1 MKLRML
7 QLLKKVLWVGLLAF
21 GWQTAFGF
29 SLLGPVNNGGG
40 ATGYIADTWQ
50 QEIIGFN
57 PISSYLGAPPYLGPD
72 ALASGPK
79 NIGEGYRRNTPVIY
93 YSFDQSFA
101 GFFGV
106 NGEQAV
112 DSAMA
117 ILNNAFTNNPLTG
130 QYLTN
135 GVDSYSPDLS
145 EFPLQS
151 QSQNH
156 QATVLGLLD
165 LKSTTL
171 AVMMEQMGLA
181 DAIRYVWVLH
191 NRQVMAGATCPS
203 GVDYLVTMRNFDIIA
218 SPLNQLQYSAYV
230 NGEIYTYFIPVDNC
244 GAPPGPPDT
253 DAVEVPADPLTQ
265 QNYPVAS
272 GGQMAAGSLR
282 TGFFYT
288 GLTRDDMAGLRLLY
302 SSTPSY
308 TESAAPNS
316 TPLSG
321 GGLTITNLNDE
332 FVLTTSNLTLLTLA
346 SLTNNPAA
354 LQTLYPGL
362 VISSVITNFNG
373 SFTYT
378 FANVV
383 IYTLATNSL
392 VRYQIQTT
400 TIKPA
405 IGAPAGTMTTT
416 TTTKST
422 SFRTNIVSGDFFL
435 IPTNLCGLEI
445 LSVLTNNV
453 VAITNLLGTSAITNG
468 TTTTITSTNVVVV
481 STNHVLW
488 VAPCE
493 FIGGSGG
500 TNSTTGEYE
509 GIEKIQFVRV
519 PDQNIDPLTGNFI
532 QPITNTYT
540 LTVKPPDSSQ
550 TTVQTFQRVLPRPD
564 ILFSAADLLPGPE
577 QQNDWV
583 PPYSRTINF
592 NLTHI
597 PLNLA
602 GPGTIDPPST
612 VTFDK
617 VGPVFENVSAPYFL
631 LNGPDAAYLQH
642 FVWGSF
648 DGSTNDPV
656 VYPNGTSIAML
667 ESEAL
672 IQISP
677 ATLPDATNG
686 VPYYYYTS
694 VVTNI
699 VTNIVTNGVTNVVT
713 SAVTNTV
720 TSAVTISATGGGPAY
735 TWMLATNSPGLPN
748 GLSLQGLTST
758 CVISGT
764 PINNPAGTYDFIV
777 QMNDSSARS
786 VQMDYSITIH

>member
-7 QLLKKVLWVGLLAF
+7 QLLKKILWVGLLAF
-21 GWQTAFGF
+21 GWQTAFGY
-29 SLLGPVNNGGG
+29 SLLGPSG
-40 ATGYIADTWQ
+40 TYTTTTLPTTFSDKWQ
-50 QEIIGFN
+50 TVDIGFD
-57 PISSYLGAPPYLGPD
+57 PIPAYNGAPPYIGVNN
-72 ALASGPK
+72 LATGPK

-93 YSFDQSFA
+93 YSFDQNFA

-106 NGEQAV
+106 YGEQAV

-117 ILNNAFTNNPLTG
+117 VLNNAFTNNPLTG

-145 EFPLQS
+145 EYPLQS
-151 QSQNH
+151 LSQNYNLS
-156 QATVLGLLD
+156 AVNLLD
-165 LKSTTL
+165 VKSQTL
-171 AVMMEQMGLA
+171 ALMMEQLGLA
-181 DAIRYVWVLH
+181 DAIRYVWILH
-191 NRQVMAGATCPS
+191 NRTHIGTIPPCP
-203 GVDYLVTMRNFDIIA
+203 GNMDYLVAMRNFDIMA
-218 SPLNQLQYSAYV
+218 SPLTQSQYSAYV
-230 NGEIYTYFIPVDNC
+230 NGVLYTYTIPVDNC
-244 GAPPGPPDT
+244 GALPGPPDT
-253 DAVEVPADPLTQ
+253 DAVELPSDPLTQ

-272 GGQMAAGSLR
+272 GGQAAVGSLP

-453 VAITNLLGTSAITNG
+453 VAITNLLGTSATTNG

-493 FIGGSGG
+493 FIGGSSG

-550 TTVQTFQRVLPRPD
+550 TTVQTFQRVLTRPD

-577 QQNDWV
+577 EENDWV

-597 PLNLA
+597 PLNSA

-631 LNGPDAAYLQH
+631 LNGPDAAYLQY

-699 VTNIVTNGVTNVVT
+699 VTNGVTN
-713 SAVTNTV
+713 AVTNTV
-720 TSAVTISATGGGPAY
+720 TSAVTISVTGGGPAY
-735 TWMLATNSPGLPN
+735 TWMLATNSPGLPT

>member
-1 MKLRML
+1 M
-7 QLLKKVLWVGLLAF
+7 
-21 GWQTAFGF
+21 
-29 SLLGPVNNGGG
+29 
-40 ATGYIADTWQ
+40 
-50 QEIIGFN
+50 
-57 PISSYLGAPPYLGPD
+57 
-72 ALASGPK
+72 
-79 NIGEGYRRNTPVIY
+79 
-93 YSFDQSFA
+93 
-101 GFFGV
+101 
-106 NGEQAV
+106 
-112 DSAMA
+112 
-117 ILNNAFTNNPLTG
+117 
-130 QYLTN
+130 
-135 GVDSYSPDLS
+135 
-145 EFPLQS
+145 
-151 QSQNH
+151 
-156 QATVLGLLD
+156 
-165 LKSTTL
+165 
-171 AVMMEQMGLA
+171 
-181 DAIRYVWVLH
+181 
-191 NRQVMAGATCPS
+191 
-203 GVDYLVTMRNFDIIA
+203 DYLVAMRNFDIMA
-218 SPLNQLQYSAYV
+218 SPLTQSQYSAYV
-230 NGEIYTYFIPVDNC
+230 NGELYTYTIPVDNC
-244 GAPPGPPDT
+244 GAAPLAPPDT
-253 DAVEVPADPLTQ
+253 DAVELPSDPLTQ

-272 GGQMAAGSLR
+272 GGQAAAGSLP

-597 PLNLA
+597 PLNLQVS
-602 GPGTIDPPST
+602 GPGTIDPPT
-612 VTFDK
+612 RIVFNK
-617 VGPVFENVSAPYFL
+617 VGPVFENLSPAY
-631 LNGPDAAYLQH
+631 LNGPAAAYGQY

-648 DGSTNDPV
+648 DGSTNDPI
-656 VYPNGTSIAML
+656 VYPNGTSIATL
-667 ESEAL
+667 ESAAL

-686 VPYYYYTS
+686 TPYS
-694 VVTNI
+694 VTLSV
-699 VTNIVTNGVTNVVT
+699 
-713 SAVTNTV
+713 
-720 TSAVTISATGGGPAY
+720 TGGGPAY
-735 TWMLATNSPGLPN
+735 TWMLATNSFALPT
-748 GLSLQGLTST
+748 GLSLQSLSSA

-764 PINNPAGTYDFIV
+764 PINNPAGPFDFIV

>member
-1 MKLRML
+1 
-7 QLLKKVLWVGLLAF
+7 LLAF

-29 SLLGPVNNGGG
+29 SLLGPVNNGVPANGSF
-40 ATGYIADTWQ
+40 ADTWQ

-57 PISSYLGAPPYLGPD
+57 PITSYLGAPPYLGPEV
-72 ALASGPK
+72 LASGPK

-106 NGEQAV
+106 YGEQAV

-191 NRQVMAGATCPS
+191 NRQVMAGATCPN

-244 GAPPGPPDT
+244 GAPPGMPDT
-253 DAVEVPADPLTQ
+253 DAVEVPSDPLTQ
-265 QNYPVAS
+265 QNFPVAS
-272 GGQMAAGSLR
+272 GGQTAAGSLQ

-288 GLTRDDMAGLRLLY
+288 GLTRDDLAGLRCLY
-302 SSTPSY
+302 TSTNIN
-308 TESAAPNS
+308 TESAPSNS
-316 TPLSG
+316 TALSG
-321 GGLTITNLNDE
+321 GGLTITNLNDK

-354 LQTLYPGL
+354 LQALYPGL

-373 SFTYT
+373 TFTYT

-383 IYTLATNSL
+383 IYTLVTNSL
-392 VRYQIQTT
+392 VHYQIQTT

-422 SFRTNIVSGDFFL
+422 TFRTNIASGDFFL
-435 IPTNLCGLEI
+435 IPTNLCGLEV
-445 LSVLTNNV
+445 LSELTNNV
-453 VAITNLLGTSAITNG
+453 AAITNVLGSSAITNG

-500 TNSTTGEYE
+500 TNSTTGKYQ

-540 LTVKPPDSSQ
+540 LTVVPADSSQ
-550 TTVQTFQRVLPRPD
+550 TTVQTFQRVLTRPD
-564 ILFSAADLLPGPE
+564 ILFAAADLLPGPSWA
-577 QQNDWV
+577 NDLVV
-583 PPYSRTINF
+583 PYFRTVTF
-592 NLTHI
+592 NQSHI
-597 PLNLA
+597 LPGLA
-602 GPGTIDPPST
+602 GPGTIDPSST
-612 VTFDK
+612 VFFDK
-617 VGPVFENVSAPYFL
+617 VGPVFENLSPSF
-631 LNGPDAAYLQH
+631 LNGPVAAAGQD

-648 DGSTNDPV
+648 DDSTNDPV
-656 VYPNGTSIAML
+656 VYPNGTSIVLL

-699 VTNIVTNGVTNVVT
+699 VTNGVTNV
-713 SAVTNTV
+713 VTNTV
-720 TSAVTISATGGGPAY
+720 TSAVTISVTGGGPAY
-735 TWMLATNSPGLPN
+735 TWMLATNSLALPT
-748 GLSLQGLTST
+748 GLSLQSLSST

-764 PINNPAGTYDFIV
+764 PVNNPAGTYDFIV

-786 VQMDYSITIH
+786 VQMPYSITIH

>member
-1 MKLRML
+1 
-7 QLLKKVLWVGLLAF
+7 
-21 GWQTAFGF
+21 
-29 SLLGPVNNGGG
+29 
-40 ATGYIADTWQ
+40 
-50 QEIIGFN
+50 
-57 PISSYLGAPPYLGPD
+57 
-72 ALASGPK
+72 
-79 NIGEGYRRNTPVIY
+79 
-93 YSFDQSFA
+93 
-101 GFFGV
+101 
-106 NGEQAV
+106 
-112 DSAMA
+112 
-117 ILNNAFTNNPLTG
+117 
-130 QYLTN
+130 
-135 GVDSYSPDLS
+135 
-145 EFPLQS
+145 
-151 QSQNH
+151 
-156 QATVLGLLD
+156 
-165 LKSTTL
+165 
-171 AVMMEQMGLA
+171 
-181 DAIRYVWVLH
+181 
-191 NRQVMAGATCPS
+191 
-203 GVDYLVTMRNFDIIA
+203 
-218 SPLNQLQYSAYV
+218 
-230 NGEIYTYFIPVDNC
+230 
-244 GAPPGPPDT
+244 
-253 DAVEVPADPLTQ
+253 LTQ

-272 GGQMAAGSLR
+272 GGQAAVGSLP

-422 SFRTNIVSGDFFL
+422 TFRTNIASGDFFL
-435 IPTNLCGLEI
+435 IPTNLCGLEV
-445 LSVLTNNV
+445 LSELTNNV
-453 VAITNLLGTSAITNG
+453 AAITNVLGSSAITNG

-500 TNSTTGEYE
+500 TNSTTGKYQ

-532 QPITNTYT
+532 RPITNTYT
-540 LTVKPPDSSQ
+540 LTVVPSDSSQ
-550 TTVQTFQRVLPRPD
+550 TTVQTFQRVLTQPD
-564 ILFSAADLLPGPE
+564 ILFAAADLLPGPSAA
-577 QQNDWV
+577 NDLV
-583 PPYSRTINF
+583 APYARTVTF
-592 NLTHI
+592 NQSHI
-597 PLNLA
+597 LPRLA
-602 GPGTIDPPST
+602 GPGTIDPSSI
-612 VTFDK
+612 VVFDK
-617 VGPVFENVSAPYFL
+617 VGPVFENLSPSF
-631 LNGPDAAYLQH
+631 LNGPIAAYGQN

-648 DGSTNDPV
+648 DDSTNDPV
-656 VYPNGTSIAML
+656 VYPNGTSIALL

-694 VVTNI
+694 VVTN
-699 VTNIVTNGVTNVVT
+699 G
-713 SAVTNTV
+713 VTNTV
-720 TSAVTISATGGGPAY
+720 TSAVTISVTGGGPAY
-735 TWMLATNSPGLPN
+735 TWMLATNSLALPT
-748 GLSLQGLTST
+748 GLSLQSLSST

-764 PINNPAGTYDFIV
+764 PVNNPAGTYDFIV

-786 VQMDYSITIH
+786 VQMPYSITIH

>member
-29 SLLGPVNNGGG
+29 SLLGPANNGGG
-40 ATGYIADTWQ
+40 TTGYIADTWQ

-57 PISSYLGAPPYLGPD
+57 PISSYLGAPPYLGPE

-117 ILNNAFTNNPLTG
+117 ILNNAFTNNPLTD

-156 QATVLGLLD
+156 RATVLGLLD

-191 NRQVMAGATCPS
+191 NRQVMAGATCPN

-230 NGEIYTYFIPVDNC
+230 NGEIYTYYIPIDNC

-272 GGQMAAGSLR
+272 GGQTAAGSLR

-288 GLTRDDMAGLRLLY
+288 GLTRDDMAGLHCLY
-302 SSTPSY
+302 TSTNIN
-308 TESAAPNS
+308 TESAPSNS
-316 TPLSG
+316 TALSG
-321 GGLTITNLNDE
+321 GGLTITNLHDE

-354 LQTLYPGL
+354 LQARYPGL

-373 SFTYT
+373 TFTYT

-383 IYTLATNSL
+383 IYTLVTNSL

-400 TIKPA
+400 TIAPA
-405 IGAPAGTMTTT
+405 IGAPFGSPPVTK
-416 TTTKST
+416 TTTKT
-422 SFRTNIVSGDFFL
+422 TTFRTNIASGDFFL
-435 IPTNLCGLEI
+435 IPTNLCGLEV
-445 LSVLTNNV
+445 LSELTNNA
-453 VAITNLLGTSAITNG
+453 VAITNVLGSSAITNG
-468 TTTTITSTNVVVV
+468 TKTTITSTNVVVV
-481 STNHVLW
+481 STNHVLL

-500 TNSTTGEYE
+500 TNSTTGKYQ

-532 QPITNTYT
+532 RPITNTYT
-540 LTVKPPDSSQ
+540 LTVVPADSSQ
-550 TTVQTFQRVLPRPD
+550 TTVQTFQRVLTQPD
-564 ILFSAADLLPGPE
+564 ILFAAADLLPGPSAA
-577 QQNDWV
+577 NDLV
-583 PPYSRTINF
+583 APYARTVAF
-592 NLTHI
+592 NQSHI
-597 PLNLA
+597 LPRLA
-602 GPGTIDPPST
+602 GPGTIDPSSI
-612 VTFDK
+612 VVFDK
-617 VGPVFENVSAPYFL
+617 VGPVFENLSPSF
-631 LNGPDAAYLQH
+631 LNGPVAAAGQD

-648 DGSTNDPV
+648 DDSTNDPV
-656 VYPNGTSIAML
+656 VYPNGTSIALL

-686 VPYYYYTS
+686 TPYS
-694 VVTNI
+694 VTLSV
-699 VTNIVTNGVTNVVT
+699 
-713 SAVTNTV
+713 
-720 TSAVTISATGGGPAY
+720 TGGGPAY
-735 TWMLATNSPGLPN
+735 TWMLATNSLALPT
-748 GLSLQGLTST
+748 GLSLQSLSST

-764 PINNPAGTYDFIV
+764 PTSNPAGTYDFIV

-786 VQMDYSITIH
+786 VQMPYSITIH